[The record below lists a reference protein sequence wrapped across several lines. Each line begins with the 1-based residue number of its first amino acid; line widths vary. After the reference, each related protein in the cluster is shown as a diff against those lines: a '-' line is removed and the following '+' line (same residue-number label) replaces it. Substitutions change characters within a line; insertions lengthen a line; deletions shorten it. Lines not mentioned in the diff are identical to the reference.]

1 MNHYRYDFVCY
12 EDQDQVIVC
21 VGLVKPKP
29 GMGLCYNADESHC
42 PQNLTHNFFF
52 GCLEMM
58 IDNISHVLVI
68 ATPLEVI
75 LLGVS
80 AGRENALPG
89 NTLYTTYLSV
99 PSDNVSMTS
108 IHGSST
114 GRIFMTGSDGHVYEM
129 EYQVCVKGH
138 VSIIYEGYQST
149 NRMF

>member
-1 MNHYRYDFVCY
+1 MKA
-12 EDQDQVIVC
+12 IVH
-21 VGLVKPKP
+21 K
-29 GMGLCYNADESHC
+29 
-42 PQNLTHNFFF
+42 NLTINFVLFNSLFFF
-52 GCLEMM
+52 GLEMM

-129 EYQVCVKGH
+129 EYQVCAK
-138 VSIIYEGYQST
+138 EA
-149 NRMF
+149 